1 MTNKQKILSCKGQF
15 MGVTISSP
23 AKLSARFKGLNLVK
37 KSSFVARAGVAYDNI
52 GNVIQA
58 RADGTLPS
66 ENAGLPW
73 GVWKQFPYIISH
85 NGNDYFRF
93 SLVNDNPIVTKY
105 YLDGKEITKAEAKTY
120 CIPSAFENKT
130 EKPVVITVKENNI
143 EEIR

>member
-1 MTNKQKILSCKGQF
+1 MNIKEKVLSCKGQF

-23 AKLSARFKGLNLVK
+23 AKLSAQYKNLNLVK

-66 ENAGLPW
+66 QNAGLPW
-73 GVWKQFPYIISH
+73 GQWKQFPYIIEH
-85 NGNDYFRF
+85 NGKEYIRF

-105 YLDGKEITKAEAKTY
+105 YLDGEEISKEKAKSY
-120 CIPSAFENKT
+120 CIPSAFENKG
-130 EKPVVITVKENNI
+130 KPVVITVKAESV

>member
-15 MGVTISSP
+15 MGVTLCSP
-23 AKLSARFKGLNLVK
+23 AKLSAQYKGLNLVK
-37 KSSFVARAGVAYDNI
+37 KTSFVARAGVAYDNI

-58 RADGTLPS
+58 RADGTLPA
-66 ENAGLPW
+66 ENQGLPW

-93 SLVNDNPIVTKY
+93 SLVNDNPIITKY